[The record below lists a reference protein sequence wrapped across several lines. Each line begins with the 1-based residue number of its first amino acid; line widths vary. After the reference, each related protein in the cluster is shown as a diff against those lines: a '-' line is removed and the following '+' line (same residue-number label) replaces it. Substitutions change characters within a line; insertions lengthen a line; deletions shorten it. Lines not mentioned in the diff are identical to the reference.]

1 MRYKLPLIYFS
12 FLFFTTSIF
21 AQESNTIDNTVLVVQ
36 DTIVKE
42 TKPKAAG
49 PIKYKSGD
57 TFELGGMTV
66 TGLEKFSEQ
75 AVKVFTGLKVGQ
87 QIKIPGDK
95 LSSAIKKLY
104 EQKQF
109 SNVDVYI
116 SKIDG
121 KVVYLEFDVKELP
134 QLNNI
139 TFSGVKKGK
148 AKELKK
154 DTELIKGAMLT
165 DNLLVTSQNYI
176 KSKYQEKGF

>member
-1 MRYKLPLIYFS
+1 
-12 FLFFTTSIF
+12 
-21 AQESNTIDNTVLVVQ
+21 
-36 DTIVKE
+36 
-42 TKPKAAG
+42 
-49 PIKYKSGD
+49 
-57 TFELGGMTV
+57 MTV

-176 KSKYQEKGF
+176 KGKKDS